1 MECRS
6 RGCEEEASKEREALV
21 EMKKR
26 KVGRRVKEAEAEK
39 LRRKRGLEF
48 LRGRKEGREMKKEEA
63 SSK

>member
-1 MECRS
+1 LR
-6 RGCEEEASKEREALV
+6 L
-21 EMKKR
+21 KR
-26 KVGRRVKEAEAEK
+26 RVGRRVKEAEAEK